1 MTYRV
6 RIEMPVARY
15 DKEYTEANEYV
26 FRSENDMNRF
36 VSLALN
42 CSAKPAKTMVS
53 ITVED
58 GETLTDDVSEDGKD
72 EYPI

>member
-1 MTYRV
+1 MMYRV

-26 FRSENDMNRF
+26 FRGENDMNRF

-42 CSAKPAKTMVS
+42 CSAKPAKTTVS

-58 GETLTDDVSEDGKD
+58 GENLADDVSEDGKD